1 MDKNQLEKYR
11 QEMMKIYSKSTSLP
25 EEKNPPKVIEEA
37 ETVVSDNERQMEISE
52 AIISEEIGE
61 VNPNAPDDTAWSQH
75 SDEHPRNHSSH
86 DDNLDSRYPEPD
98 LDDLNIDLN
107 IDSNN
112 GNESD
117 APPEYASEESL
128 GDSTGFIL
136 VNVRTGDESWAI
148 EGALVMITAI
158 VDGRRMIIASGLTN
172 ESGTT
177 QRFAVPVPSLTLSQ
191 QPFSQTR
198 PYNLFDISVTAKGF
212 FNARSVDVPV
222 FSGITS
228 VQNFSMI
235 PVPLM
240 MNENDETVT
249 IYNQEPN
256 FGNPAKQ
263 GG

>member
-1 MDKNQLEKYR
+1 MDKNQLEKYK
-11 QEMMKIYSKSTSLP
+11 QEMMKLYGKSTLLP
-25 EEKNPPKVIEEA
+25 EEKNVKKIPEPEEVPA
-37 ETVVSDNERQMEISE
+37 VEEEREEISE
-52 AIISEEIGE
+52 EIIPEEIGE
-61 VNPNAPDDTAWSQH
+61 VNPNAPDDTAWSPH
-75 SDEHPRNHSSH
+75 SDEHDGKDYAPDYSI
-86 DDNLDSRYPEPD
+86 DSRYPEPD
-98 LDDLNIDLN
+98 LDDIDLDLN
-107 IDSNN
+107 IDNN
-112 GNESD
+112 DGSELD
-117 APPEYASEESL
+117 TPPEYASEESL
-128 GDSTGFIL
+128 GNSIGYIL

-148 EGALVMITAI
+148 EDAVVMITAI

-177 QRFAVPVPSLTLSQ
+177 RRFAVPVPALALSQ

-198 PYNLFDISVTAKGF
+198 PYNLFDVSVTSKGF

-228 VQNFSMI
+228 VQNFAMI

-240 MNENDETVT
+240 MNETDETVT